1 MASGLR
7 RRMREIL
14 KRRIGDVFEVGQRF
28 GVDILPRHFYSSV
41 PDMRELRRDG
51 FWKAPRSMVGIRGAD
66 VGGQLAFAAECC
78 PPPLRERQRKG
89 DIYPRACEENGE
101 AGFGPS
107 EANFLHCFITTRRP
121 PRVVQV
127 GAGVSTSVILSAA
140 KEAGYD
146 VKVTC
151 VDPFPTT
158 FLQQAAKQG
167 RLELVAEPAQ
177 KVALELLTDVGPDGF
192 LFVDSTHTVKPGSE
206 VPRIVLEA
214 LPRVPAGA
222 WVHFHDINFP
232 YDYTPGLLIQP
243 IFFSEETALLMAYL
257 TDNAR
262 YTVRASLS
270 MLHYQRATELREL
283 LPLYRPRGHDEGL
296 MSPEADGDVPSSIY
310 LQVVPAAAGA

>member
-7 RRMREIL
+7 RRIREML
-14 KRRIGDVFEVGQRF
+14 KARLGDVFEIGQRF

-51 FWKAPRSMVGIRGAD
+51 FWKAPRSMVGVRGAGLD
-66 VGGQLAFAAECC
+66 GQLAFVAGCC
-78 PPPLRERQRKG
+78 PEPLRERQRKA

-101 AGFGPS
+101 IGFGPS
-107 EANFLHCFITTRRP
+107 EANFLHCFVTTRRP

-140 KEAGYD
+140 KEAGYAIE
-146 VKVTC
+146 VTC
-151 VDPFPTT
+151 VDPFPTR
-158 FLQQAAKQG
+158 FLQEAAKQG
-167 RLELVAEPAQ
+167 RIKLIAEPAQ
-177 KVALELLTDVGPDGF
+177 KVALEMLTDVGDDGF

-232 YDYTPGLLIQP
+232 YDYTPGVLIQP

-262 YTVRASLS
+262 YTIRASLA
-270 MLHYQRATELREL
+270 MLHYQRPREL
-283 LPLYRPRGHDEGL
+283 QEFLPLYSPRGHDEGL
-296 MSPEADGDVPSSIY
+296 MSPDGGGDIPSSIY
-310 LQVVPAAAGA
+310 LQVVPADTGA